1 MFKFRMGQTCG
12 YTTHSTTKIVKIVF
26 GAAQCE
32 RESERDR
39 ERGLIHKLKNASDS
53 NGVGKL

>member
-1 MFKFRMGQTCG
+1 MCG
-12 YTTHSTTKIVKIVF
+12 YTTHSTTKVVKIVF

-39 ERGLIHKLKNASDS
+39 ERGLIHKLTNATDS
-53 NGVGKL
+53 KGVGKL